1 MNLKFL
7 FILIIGYSLSSFAS
21 DGNSKCKIF
30 LTGASFATENNSWFE
45 LGCRSLNATP
55 VNKAIGGE
63 SIGSTANRMYNGT
76 LYSVE
81 ELEEMDAFVIMQ
93 VHNSD
98 VFDETHLLP
107 KYTDYTLPFE
117 RVDYAAAYD
126 YVIKRYLTEC
136 YNLKD
141 NPRSKY
147 YGSKAGKPVIIIL
160 CTHWND
166 SREVYNTSIRKLAA
180 KWGFPIVEFDKYVGF
195 SKNTKHPVTGEHISV
210 LYSPDTKEC
219 GSGIHGWHPNK
230 GESEYIQQR
239 MAAIFVD
246 LMKKVLPIRSMPDIK
261 K

>member
-1 MNLKFL
+1 MNLKKL

-21 DGNSKCKIF
+21 DGNSKYKIF

-117 RVDYAAAYD
+117 RVDYA
-126 YVIKRYLTEC
+126 
-136 YNLKD
+136 
-141 NPRSKY
+141 
-147 YGSKAGKPVIIIL
+147 
-160 CTHWND
+160 
-166 SREVYNTSIRKLAA
+166 
-180 KWGFPIVEFDKYVGF
+180 
-195 SKNTKHPVTGEHISV
+195 
-210 LYSPDTKEC
+210 
-219 GSGIHGWHPNK
+219 
-230 GESEYIQQR
+230 
-239 MAAIFVD
+239 
-246 LMKKVLPIRSMPDIK
+246 
-261 K
+261 